1 MITVIPALDVMKAV
15 TDKNIISPA
24 SDTRRKS
31 FNMAN
36 ELMSLADV
44 NILIDGFLFEKI
56 KVRLNEDHITFF
68 QSAYKIDDSTKDIPD
83 LNFNIT
89 KAIQF
94 IAQTESKSRRVVIVT
109 DSYQDYISIKT
120 NRIAVMSPH
129 DFVDK
134 VSKAM
139 EYNKNRLFSSLDDAL
154 MAVFY
159 FPQFL

>member
-1 MITVIPALDVMKAV
+1 MITIIPALDVMKAV
-15 TDKNIISPA
+15 TDKNITSSA

-56 KVRLNEDHITFF
+56 KVRLNQDHITFF
-68 QSAYKIDDSTKDIPD
+68 QSAYKIDNSTKGITSY
-83 LNFNIT
+83 NIT

-94 IAQTESKSRRVVIVT
+94 IAQIESKSRRVVIVT

-139 EYNKNRLFSSLDDAL
+139 EYNKNRLFSSLDDSL